1 MNYSANP
8 GAAWRVPARQRYY
21 EHTLN
26 DEKLKIDSRC
36 RQGEID
42 AAIQETLDCM
52 KKQLAEQDIV
62 ENDSLSRTAL
72 FWCVVAA
79 RFEELRRSYFDIQK
93 PGGEVHARQ
102 K

>member
-1 MNYSANP
+1 MP
-8 GAAWRVPARQRYY
+8 TGLVEKVPAKQRYHV
-21 EHTLN
+21 HTLN
-26 DEKLKIDSRC
+26 EEKLIDSRS

-42 AAIQETLDCM
+42 AAIQETLVCM
-52 KKQLAEQDIV
+52 KKQLAEQDTV